1 MNNARQQIVVEGEMT
16 ISRAME
22 LKEVLLPACTDG
34 ADLEIDLSGV
44 TEIDASGIQL
54 MMALKLESIVRN
66 KQLAFTGHSA
76 AVQEALELS
85 DLAGFFG
92 DPMLITTH

>member
-1 MNNARQQIVVEGEMT
+1 MKIAKQHIAVEGEMT
-16 ISRAME
+16 ISRALE
-22 LKEVLLPACTDG
+22 LKEALLPACIDG

-44 TEIDASGIQL
+44 TEIDASGLQL

-66 KQLAFTGHSA
+66 MQLSFTGHSA

-92 DPMLITTH
+92 GPMLITTH